1 VAIAVAAAE
10 EFSGEKR
17 VAALGRERILDGM
30 NVAFV

>member
-10 EFSGEKR
+10 EFSGEKH
-17 VAALGRERILDGM
+17 VAVHGRERILDGM